1 LLAKELYVKKGFMI
15 YELRHYLILP
25 GRGEAILN
33 RFKNHTFKIFDRLG
47 FKVHDFWVEA
57 NGSGH
62 LWYVLEWQSVE
73 QMQSEWAKFRGD
85 EEWKSAKAESEK
97 DGPIVEKI
105 NVTVLKR
112 FPSST

>member
-1 LLAKELYVKKGFMI
+1 MI
-15 YELRHYLILP
+15 YELRHYVIPP

-33 RFKNHTFKIFDRLG
+33 RFKKHTFHIFDRFG

-62 LWYVLEWQSVE
+62 LWYVLEWESVE
-73 QMQSEWAKFRGD
+73 QMEREWTKFRSD
-85 EEWKSAKAESEK
+85 AEWKSVKAESEK

-105 NVTVLKR
+105 NVTILQRVER
-112 FPSST
+112 SA

>member
-1 LLAKELYVKKGFMI
+1 MI
-15 YELRHYLILP
+15 YELRHYVVVP
-25 GRGEAILN
+25 GKGEAILK

-62 LWYVLEWQSVE
+62 LRYVLEWQSAK
-73 QMQSEWAKFRGD
+73 QMESEWIKFKSD
-85 EEWKSAKAESEK
+85 EEWQSVKAESEK

-105 NVTVLKR
+105 NVIVLKR
-112 FPSST
+112 LARSA

>member
-1 LLAKELYVKKGFMI
+1 MI

-62 LWYVLEWQSVE
+62 LWYVLAWVSVE
-73 QMQSEWAKFRGD
+73 QMEREWIQFRSD
-85 EEWKSAKAESEK
+85 AEWESVKAESEK

-105 NVTVLKR
+105 NVTILQRVER
-112 FPSST
+112 SA